1 MAASQLAPLANPKI
15 RVETLPRTRSFG
27 LRGRIAAVISI
38 LRVGWHQRAE
48 AALPSGQRQR
58 AAVEGHSTHSP
69 SCPYAPTPVRWMRNA
84 NRETTVPTEKTV
96 SLSLDDRGRA
106 TLGSHLPQGV
116 RHVLVTELSGGSL
129 LIEPAEV
136 VSTAEAAF
144 RRDETAMAEV
154 AHALGHREEAVK
166 VDLAD
171 RRRRR
176 QAQSRA

>member
-1 MAASQLAPLANPKI
+1 M
-15 RVETLPRTRSFG
+15 LPIPPPF
-27 LRGRIAAVISI
+27 
-38 LRVGWHQRAE
+38 
-48 AALPSGQRQR
+48 PS
-58 AAVEGHSTHSP
+58 TP
-69 SCPYAPTPVRWMRNA
+69 PPVRLKRNA
-84 NRETTVPTEKTV
+84 NRQTTVATEKTI

-129 LIEPAEV
+129 LIEPAEL
-136 VSTAEAAF
+136 VSVAEAAF

-154 AHALGHREEAVK
+154 THALGHREEAVK

-176 QAQSRA
+176 QAQARA

>member
-1 MAASQLAPLANPKI
+1 M
-15 RVETLPRTRSFG
+15 
-27 LRGRIAAVISI
+27 GR
-38 LRVGWHQRAE
+38 R
-48 AALPSGQRQR
+48 
-58 AAVEGHSTHSP
+58 
-69 SCPYAPTPVRWMRNA
+69 
-84 NRETTVPTEKTV
+84 TTVATEKT
-96 SLSLDDRGRA
+96 LTLTLDDRGRA

-154 AHALGHREEAVK
+154 AHAQDHREEAVK

-171 RRRRR
+171 RRQRRR
-176 QAQSRA
+176 GQARA